1 MNGNGSS
8 TYVVEKPVDD
18 VIRIIANPLCIW
30 RIHCGGMARIGVA
43 IRNAAGTCEHR
54 TIDCLKCGRRVGL
67 QSRNLEAR

>member
-1 MNGNGSS
+1 MTADASI
-8 TYVVEKPVDD
+8 TYAVEKPVDD

-43 IRNAAGTCEHR
+43 IRNAAGTCESR
-54 TIDCLKCGRRVGL
+54 AIDCLKCGRRVGL

>member
-1 MNGNGSS
+1 MNAYQS
-8 TYVVEKPVDD
+8 TTYAVEKAVDD

-30 RIHCGGMARIGVA
+30 RVHCGGMARIGLA
-43 IRNAAGTCEHR
+43 IRNAAGTCESR